1 MVSNKTLLHREE
13 VHFRVLHL
21 IEQRPDASQR
31 EIAEHLGV
39 SLGAINYCLRA
50 LLEKGHLKLAN
61 FKASKNKL
69 GYVYVLTPDGI
80 AQRALLAAGFIA
92 RKRAEYEAIQA
103 ELELLCS
110 EFGEELS
117 GAGVESMI
125 DAPSAASVV
134 GSLRASCRR

>member
-1 MVSNKTLLHREE
+1 MVSHKATLHREE
-13 VHFRVLHL
+13 VYFRVLHL

-31 EIAEHLGV
+31 EIAEQIGV

-50 LLEKGHLKLAN
+50 LLERGHLKLAN

-80 AQRALLAAGFIA
+80 AQRASLAARFIA

-103 ELELLCS
+103 ELEMLCS
-110 EFGEELS
+110 EFGEALPGE
-117 GAGVESMI
+117 GA
-125 DAPSAASVV
+125 
-134 GSLRASCRR
+134 

>member
-1 MVSNKTLLHREE
+1 MVSDKVMQHREE

-21 IEQRPDASQR
+21 VAQRPDASQR
-31 EIAEHLGV
+31 EIAEELGV

-69 GYVYVLTPDGI
+69 GYVYVLTPEGI
-80 AQRALLAAGFIA
+80 AQRAALAAAFIA

-103 ELELLCS
+103 ELELLHR
-110 EFGEELS
+110 EFGEELP
-117 GAGVESMI
+117 GAGPGERI
-125 DAPSAASVV
+125 
-134 GSLRASCRR
+134 